1 MKKVIKNQWFL
12 WKLCFKVCPGYMIYH
27 LYDGFRYQGIIFLE
41 HVLGIRYVLHCA
53 EFHEPFWKAFAYIG
67 AILLVNM
74 IQIIPDG
81 YFIHGWTYKAKPM
94 LYRSLKEK
102 MYEKA
107 AEIDL
112 SCYDDPK
119 YYNDFVLAVAEAES
133 SIDRFLKMC
142 NMMVQGIT
150 VIVTTGAFYI
160 MTDAT
165 GILFVLASFVLRFL
179 VSRVLNKL
187 NFDVRLKVNPL
198 ERKRNYV
205 SRVFYLNDYAK
216 ELRLHPKVGDKL
228 EKEFEETN
236 DEIAKE
242 QKRVGLKR
250 TFLNFTRDYV
260 VGDFIMDGLY
270 ITYLVFKATVLKTL
284 AYSDAVVLFNRT
296 SSLRRGFANIADV
309 VPMAQENSL
318 YIDKIRAFLD
328 YKPNMELNV
337 GETVPSNNAELSLK
351 HVSFKYSEDADETL
365 KDITLK
371 VKPGEKIAIVGY
383 NGAGKTTLIKLLMR
397 LYDPTEGTITYHGKD
412 IKDYKPCDYR
422 RRIGVVFQDYQMYGA
437 TLLEN
442 VLMTDSKAGDYSEE
456 AAKEALE
463 RAGFS
468 KRLQTLPHSL
478 DTQVTTEFDKDG
490 INFSGGESQK
500 IAISRAFYKDADIL
514 IMDEPS
520 SALDPIAEYELNKAM
535 ESAAKGKTVFYI
547 SHRLSTTRDA
557 DRIILL
563 EKGRIAEEG
572 THESLLEMNGKYA
585 EMWRVQAG
593 RYETA

>member
-67 AILLVNM
+67 AILLINM

-187 NFDVRLKVNPL
+187 NFDVRIKVNPL

-328 YKPNMELNV
+328 YKPKMELNV

-563 EKGRIAEEG
+563 EKGCIVEEG

>member
-67 AILLVNM
+67 AILLINM

-328 YKPNMELNV
+328 YKPKMELNV

-547 SHRLSTTRDA
+547 SHRLSTTRNA

-563 EKGRIAEEG
+563 EKGCIAEEG

>member
-67 AILLVNM
+67 AILLINM

-270 ITYLVFKATVLKTL
+270 ITYLVFKATVLKSL

-328 YKPNMELNV
+328 YKPKMELNV

-442 VLMTDSKAGDYSEE
+442 VLMTDSKAGDYSED

-563 EKGRIAEEG
+563 EKGCIAEEG